1 MEESE
6 TYNLI
11 LKEPNERTTTILV
24 PKQHTLG
31 AFEDRIEEIARDTE
45 NWPRFQRDQFLILV
59 RGIIIN
65 EQYTRN
71 VKLQDIQGPDS
82 HIQILAILYGPHT
95 NKLFYHEPFDVNPN
109 RHRKWLSSSAGCRS
123 TKSRTKSRR

>member
-31 AFEDRIEEIARDTE
+31 AFEDRIEEIANTE

-71 VKLQDIQGPDS
+71 VKLQDI
-82 HIQILAILYGPHT
+82 ICNLNR
-95 NKLFYHEPFDVNPN
+95 NKL
-109 RHRKWLSSSAGCRS
+109 L
-123 TKSRTKSRR
+123 